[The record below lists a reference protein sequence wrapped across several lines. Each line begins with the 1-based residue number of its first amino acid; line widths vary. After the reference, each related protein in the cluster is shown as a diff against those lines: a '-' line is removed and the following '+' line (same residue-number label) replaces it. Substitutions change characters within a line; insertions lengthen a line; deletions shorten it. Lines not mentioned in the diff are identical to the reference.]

1 MKAEKKAGLL
11 DGRKRQATRRMTK
24 RQNNEKR
31 LAKRLDNGKTEDEA
45 GLQSGWKKAG
55 YYPG

>member
-11 DGRKRQATRRMTK
+11 DGRKRQAARRMTK
-24 RQNNEKR
+24 RQNNERR

-45 GLQSGWKKAG
+45 GC
-55 YYPG
+55 YPG